1 MLIINVKDAGN
12 IDKALKEFKW
22 KFRKSGQLKN
32 IRDKKEYTKPSTKRR
47 EQLELAKYKQ
57 KKFKHIK

>member
-22 KFRKSGQLKN
+22 KFRKSGQMKN

>member
-22 KFRKSGQLKN
+22 KFRKSGQMKS

>member
-22 KFRKSGQLKN
+22 KFRKSGQMKR
-32 IRDKKEYTKPSTKRR
+32 IRDNKEYTKPSTKRR
-47 EQLELAKYKQ
+47 VQLAKAKYKQ
-57 KKFKHIK
+57 HKFKHIQ